1 MKHKTVIALCL
12 LSFIPFGLF
21 VKNAEGNFRK
31 AEIKKIAE
39 KRRRRLDKEHGV
51 DRDAQ
56 MEHFEELDKIY
67 RISEKDEIRKYLE
80 VGKTPT

>member
-1 MKHKTVIALCL
+1 MKVVIALVL
-12 LSFIPFGLF
+12 LTFIPFGLF

-39 KRRRRLDKEHGV
+39 KRRLRLDKEHGI

-56 MEHFEELDKIY
+56 MAHFD
-67 RISEKDEIRKYLE
+67 
-80 VGKTPT
+80 